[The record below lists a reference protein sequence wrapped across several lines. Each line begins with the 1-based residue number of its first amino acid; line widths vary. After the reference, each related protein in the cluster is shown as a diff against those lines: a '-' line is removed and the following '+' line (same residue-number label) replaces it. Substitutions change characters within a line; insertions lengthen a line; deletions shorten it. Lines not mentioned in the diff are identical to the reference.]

1 MRMQVRWCHRLIGG
15 VEQFVVLMAV
25 CTSFFAWSQ
34 HSPVGAWKTVD
45 DKTGKARA
53 VMRLVETNGVI
64 SGRIERGY
72 NPAED
77 NRVCTA
83 CPDERKGQLLRG
95 MEVVRGMR
103 AHGEQWGGG
112 EVLDPD
118 NGMTYSCR
126 MRLIDGGARLE
137 VRGYLGISLFGR
149 TQVWERLE

>member
-1 MRMQVRWCHRLIGG
+1 MGTRATLQLAGG
-15 VEQFVVLMAV
+15 LAQSAMALMLGVA
-25 CTSFFAWSQ
+25 TLAAAQ
-34 HSPVGAWKTVD
+34 GSPVGAWRTID
-45 DKTGKARA
+45 DKTGKPRA
-53 VMRLVETNGVI
+53 VMRLTEANGVV

-77 NRVCTA
+77 ARVCTA
-83 CPDERKGQLLRG
+83 CTDERKGRLLRG
-95 MEVVRGMR
+95 MEVMRGMR
-103 AHGEQWGGG
+103 AHGEEWSGG

-118 NGMTYSCR
+118 NGMIYSCR